1 MNILQAMQDPKLF
14 RKTFQPKKG
23 LLSKKPGIDTWTA
36 WRVFLSVLFGLGLD
50 TSEAREIYRKHTGR
64 EDVPSGQFREAYLVC
79 GRRSGKSI
87 VASLIATFVATLR
100 SYTEFLAPGEQGVVM
115 VLAADR
121 RQARVIFNYIS
132 SFLDSPLLKGLVLA
146 KRKESIELSTGVKI
160 EVHTSSYK
168 SVRGVT
174 LICAI
179 LDELSFWQDENSAN
193 PDIEVVRAL
202 LPSMATIPNALLLG
216 VSSPYARRGQLYN
229 AHKEH
234 FGKQSDVLV
243 WQADSLSMNPSLS
256 AKVVEEA
263 YRKDAASAGSEYG
276 ARFREDIEN
285 FLSVETVEAA
295 VISGRRE
302 LPYDSSKIYTGFV
315 DPSGGISDSF
325 CMAIAHCERDK
336 AVLDVLREVQAPLS
350 PKQVAAEFAT
360 VFKSYHIGEIEGDAY
375 GGTWPRE
382 EFQKWGVNYRPAGKT
397 KNELYLE
404 LLAGLMS
411 GQCELLDSPRLIA
424 QLTSLERKTGRLHD
438 VIDHPAN
445 SHDDAANCIAGAL
458 VQVLSQNIT
467 GQFGVLALLKDI
479 AEGRRPMP
487 KTADEVRVDGWAAK
501 TQQLQKQKP
510 KCPVCRKN
518 ETVQPMPVAGG
529 WQCNQC
535 GVSLDGEGKLTSE
548 TTKVVIGVNC
558 CGDAKDAFRK
568 EQKVYARVIGPEM
581 QCIFCAKQSG
591 HEARDPMP
599 RGVTHAQRER
609 GIGRYNGGNALRVN
623 IGWKNTFGRFGSGG

>member
-1 MNILQAMQDPKLF
+1 
-14 RKTFQPKKG
+14 
-23 LLSKKPGIDTWTA
+23 
-36 WRVFLSVLFGLGLD
+36 
-50 TSEAREIYRKHTGR
+50 
-64 EDVPSGQFREAYLVC
+64 
-79 GRRSGKSI
+79 
-87 VASLIATFVATLR
+87 
-100 SYTEFLAPGEQGVVM
+100 
-115 VLAADR
+115 
-121 RQARVIFNYIS
+121 
-132 SFLDSPLLKGLVLA
+132 
-146 KRKESIELSTGVKI
+146 
-160 EVHTSSYK
+160 VHTSSFK

-179 LDELSFWQDENSAN
+179 LDELSFWQDETSAN

-302 LPYDSSKIYTGFV
+302 LPYDSSKIYTGFA

-325 CMAIAHCERDK
+325 CMAIAHCEREK

-360 VFKSYHIGEIEGDAY
+360 VFKSYHVGEIEGDVYA
-375 GGTWPRE
+375 GSWPRE
-382 EFQKWGVNYRPAGKT
+382 EFQKWGVNYRPAGKS

-411 GQCELLDSPRLIA
+411 GQCELLDSSRLIA

-445 SHDDAANCIAGAL
+445 SHDDAANAVAGAL
-458 VQVLSQNIT
+458 VQVLSANVT
-467 GQFGVLALLKDI
+467 GQLGVLALFKDI
-479 AEGRRPMP
+479 EAGRRPMP
-487 KTADEVRVDGWAAK
+487 KSADEVRVNGWVAK
-501 TQQLQKQKP
+501 TKQLQKEKP
-510 KCPVCRKN
+510 RCPVCGEN
-518 ETVQPMPVAGG
+518 ETVISAAVKGG
-529 WQCNQC
+529 WLCNQC
-535 GVSLDGEGKLTSE
+535 GVTLDGESKLTSE
-548 TTKVVIGVNC
+548 PAKIIIGVNC
-558 CGDAKDAFRK
+558 CGDAKAVF
-568 EQKVYARVIGPEM
+568 QKTGKPHKQVIGGEKR
-581 QCIFCAKQSG
+581 CAACGRQSG
-591 HEARDPMP
+591 RDARDPEP
-599 RGVTHAQRER
+599 KGVSRAKHSKGVGRLRGQ
-609 GIGRYNGGNALRVN
+609 NALSVN
-623 IGWKNTFGRFGSGG
+623 IGWRNIFGRFG